1 MGSQI
6 LIAIIEIRRKHMFE
20 YPLKPSIVSILMG
33 FLWMAGMHGC
43 FWAIDVNGALGY
55 AIGYPLTQLNL
66 LVNLGIGVLVFGEYK
81 TARERIKLL
90 LATFIIL
97 AGAVL
102 LTLSKG

>member
-1 MGSQI
+1 
-6 LIAIIEIRRKHMFE
+6 LIAILEIRRKKMFE
-20 YPLKPSIVSILMG
+20 YKLVPSVVTVLMG
-33 FLWMAGMHGC
+33 VLWTIGMHGC

-66 LVNLGIGVLVFGEYK
+66 LVNLGWGVFVFGEYK